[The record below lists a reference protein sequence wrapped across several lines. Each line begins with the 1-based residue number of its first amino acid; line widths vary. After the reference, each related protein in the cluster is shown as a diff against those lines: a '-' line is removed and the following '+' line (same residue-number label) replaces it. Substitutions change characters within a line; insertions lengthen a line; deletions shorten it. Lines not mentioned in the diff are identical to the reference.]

1 MYAYNDR
8 EGAYMHA
15 NDARPIMVGTDD
27 FNKIRDSGGYYVDKT
42 ALIDDIIRSESEVYL
57 FTRPRRFG
65 KSLNLSMIDSYFNI
79 EYAGCS
85 DRFMGLRIS
94 ELRPKDPDKN
104 SYPVVH
110 FSMKDLSSSDYEG
123 YLEAVRQKVSIL
135 YKSFRMLETSDLQN
149 PDDVRLFHRAV
160 SCEST
165 EVELKFSLFNLTRM
179 LEAEYRR
186 PVIVL
191 IDEYDNAVNEA
202 SSERQRKEILGFMS
216 IFLSAALKSNKS
228 LKFAVLT
235 GVMQI
240 AKANIFSGL
249 NNLYSDS
256 VFDTGFQEYWGF
268 TEDEVKILCTEY
280 GRPEKFHEAKDWYDG
295 YRFGTVDVY
304 NPWSVLNYVKR
315 GFVPKEYWAES
326 SSNSILNRLYR
337 NVNIGNFEQIL
348 ELLDGRSFETS
359 LKTSMTYD
367 VVSDDDRSMYS
378 LMAVTGYLKAVHVSG
393 KVFELSFPNR
403 EVKTIMADTVDEMM
417 LPTNDAEFGRFCTA
431 VIEGRTDEMES
442 ILGRILVQG
451 SYWNLTDER
460 SYELILMTVLFSIAS
475 QYRIRTEQ
483 EGGNGRI
490 DIIMEPRAN
499 RRAGIIIELK
509 KVDSEAELERAAD
522 EAIVQ
527 IHDRKYYLGMK
538 GTVLLYGI
546 SFCGKIPCMKHERL
560 ELC

>member
-79 EYAGCS
+79 EYAGRS

-165 EVELKFSLFNLTRM
+165 EAELKFSLFNLTRM

-216 IFLSAALKSNKS
+216 VFLSAALKSNKS

-240 AKANIFSGL
+240 AKVNIFSGL